1 MLCSGN
7 EDPVRCEH
15 RTRARFGCHGSRAAW
30 SERVTAHW
38 TASGAWSGCFA
49 RLHLMVT
56 TDLFLHNENIG
67 HFQVFLKGKEVEM
80 KLRGPES
87 LSN

>member
-1 MLCSGN
+1 
-7 EDPVRCEH
+7 
-15 RTRARFGCHGSRAAW
+15 
-30 SERVTAHW
+30 
-38 TASGAWSGCFA
+38 
-49 RLHLMVT
+49 MVT

-67 HFQVFLKGKEVEM
+67 DFQVFLKGKEMEM